1 MWMLHGTF
9 IEIRGARVHVIPDSR
24 VFTMLFVD
32 KLVQIKLDPDVPLD
46 IYLLRLV
53 WPDLI
58 CCLLGS
64 GTIRLESYGTAT

>member
-1 MWMLHGTF
+1 MCVHGTF

-32 KLVQIKLDPDVPLD
+32 KLIRIKLDPDVPLD
-46 IYLLRLV
+46 VHLRFV

-58 CCLLGS
+58 CCLLDH
-64 GTIRLESYGTAT
+64 GTIRSESYSPAT